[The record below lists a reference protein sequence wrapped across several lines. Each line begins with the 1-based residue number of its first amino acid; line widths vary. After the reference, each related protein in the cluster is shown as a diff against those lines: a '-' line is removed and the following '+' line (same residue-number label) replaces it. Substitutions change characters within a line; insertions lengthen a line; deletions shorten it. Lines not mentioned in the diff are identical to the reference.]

1 MQPFSYDI
9 SNLIGD
15 VLFCF
20 VLPPDLVG
28 HYLEVSTIN
37 SPDEVHVLRYIMT
50 PIYAWSFG
58 QSFRQI
64 QIYWRVTSESVT
76 PPSHLQRTLANGILS
91 VMSCNVTWTTQ
102 DNQLG
107 QRLMPW

>member
-15 VLFCF
+15 VWFGL

-28 HYLEVSTIN
+28 HYLEVSTTISIHILTIN

-50 PIYAWSFG
+50 PIHAWSLGNHFVRFKYTG
-58 QSFRQI
+58 
-64 QIYWRVTSESVT
+64 VLL
-76 PPSHLQRTLANGILS
+76 PS
-91 VMSCNVTWTTQ
+91 
-102 DNQLG
+102 
-107 QRLMPW
+107 P